1 MEVINK
7 KAYYEYL
14 LKEFCTD
21 KIPTSVWEKCQT
33 VSIDSN
39 LIINTN
45 LSFDIIKSIMSSLIL
60 QSKKIIE
67 FESMS
72 LYDLILKRFKKEG
85 DVDGLNSIIEE
96 KEYLVLYEMG
106 DENNKLY
113 SNILSYIFANRTMH
127 NRHNILI
134 LTTRKP
140 SDLLSEELIK
150 QFKIVDF
157 KESKPSPSV
166 VIPANIF

>member
-1 MEVINK
+1 
-7 KAYYEYL
+7 
-14 LKEFCTD
+14 
-21 KIPTSVWEKCQT
+21 
-33 VSIDSN
+33 
-39 LIINTN
+39 
-45 LSFDIIKSIMSSLIL
+45 MSSLIL